1 MSNTTGATIRAEMF
15 TVLEHLSTLPY
26 FYEVRV
32 VQSLVLCVVFGL
44 AFRFL
49 LLLFLQFNSLS
60 LHNVEECISHFNFKI
75 HTQYTSK

>member
-32 VQSLVLCVVFGL
+32 AQSLVLCVVFGL

-49 LLLFLQFNSLS
+49 LPFFA
-60 LHNVEECISHFNFKI
+60 I
-75 HTQYTSK
+75 